1 MTSLQKINN
10 LLREAERIAEYELGV
25 TNIFYNEAFVEA
37 FMADQLGHRWNVD
50 TQGSDAYEP
59 DGTPTEYK
67 AINVRGK
74 YKGTFQ
80 FHWLSENKM
89 DKLRTTK
96 NMYFAI
102 RDGVELKEVYS
113 VPTDK
118 LIDKIQEKATNSKS
132 TNGHISFTL
141 EQIKKIAVP
150 HKLQDNICNE

>member
-1 MTSLQKINN
+1 MSPLQKINS
-10 LLREAERIAEYELGV
+10 LLKQAEKIAEEELGI

-37 FMADQLGHRWNVD
+37 FIADELGHEWNTK
-50 TQGSDAYEP
+50 TQGGDAFEP

-89 DKLRTTK
+89 EKLRNTK

-102 RDGVELKEVYS
+102 RDGVQLKEVYS
-113 VPTDK
+113 VPTEK

-150 HKLQDNICNE
+150 HKIQHTICNE